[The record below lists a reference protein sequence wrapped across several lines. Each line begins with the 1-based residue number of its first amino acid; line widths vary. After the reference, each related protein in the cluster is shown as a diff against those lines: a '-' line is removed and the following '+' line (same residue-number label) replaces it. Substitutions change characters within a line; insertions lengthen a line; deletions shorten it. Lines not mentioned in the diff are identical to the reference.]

1 MKVYPRFHV
10 KSLRPYYQR
19 DNIVHSVAPFV
30 SDSEEIEF
38 VPLSIQNVRFHSSG
52 ERQFLIV
59 WRNQPAENS
68 TWVFESDLSE
78 YAALIRNFLTQRRT
92 ESSGR

>member
-1 MKVYPRFHV
+1 MDLPSHMKVYPRFHV
-10 KSLRPYYQR
+10 KLLRPYYQR

-38 VPLSIQNVRFHSSG
+38 VPLSIQNVRFHASN

-59 WRNQPAENS
+59 C
-68 TWVFESDLSE
+68 FLLKILLGCLSQ
-78 YAALIRNFLTQRRT
+78 T
-92 ESSGR
+92 